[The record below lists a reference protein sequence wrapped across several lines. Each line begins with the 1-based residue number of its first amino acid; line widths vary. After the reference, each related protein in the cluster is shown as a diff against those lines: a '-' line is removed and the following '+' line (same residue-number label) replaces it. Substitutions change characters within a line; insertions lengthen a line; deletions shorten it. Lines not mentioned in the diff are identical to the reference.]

1 MRYPSANV
9 TTQALLVVPNG
20 TDVYLRLESSD
31 VLHSLSVPAFGV
43 EQDAFPGQTTTARTR
58 PTETGTYRLYC
69 TEFCGEGHSRMDGT
83 VVVVSEDRYRQ
94 WLDANRGRTNVTNPP
109 EPV

>member
-31 VLHSLSVPAFGV
+31 VLHSLSVPA
-43 EQDAFPGQTTTARTR
+43 
-58 PTETGTYRLYC
+58 
-69 TEFCGEGHSRMDGT
+69 
-83 VVVVSEDRYRQ
+83 
-94 WLDANRGRTNVTNPP
+94 
-109 EPV
+109 

>member
-1 MRYPSANV
+1 VDVVAYQWNWQMRYPSANV

-43 EQDAFPGQTTTARTR
+43 KQDAFPGQTTTARTR
-58 PTETGTYRLYC
+58 RNRPDSPVWRQRRRRLA
-69 TEFCGEGHSRMDGT
+69 SP
-83 VVVVSEDRYRQ
+83 
-94 WLDANRGRTNVTNPP
+94 A
-109 EPV
+109 